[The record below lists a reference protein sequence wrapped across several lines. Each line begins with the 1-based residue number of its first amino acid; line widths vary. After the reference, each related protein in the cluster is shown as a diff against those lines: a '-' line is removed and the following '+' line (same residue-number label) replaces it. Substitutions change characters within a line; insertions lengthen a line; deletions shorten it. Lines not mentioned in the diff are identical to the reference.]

1 MHKKIEE
8 YDFVAGEILLVNKP
22 LEWSSFDAV
31 RKLKRLV
38 GAKIGHAGTLDPLA
52 TGLIV
57 IGTGK
62 KTKALTELQ
71 NLDKEY
77 TGIFYLGAT
86 TPSFDRESEVDR
98 TWPIAHITE
107 EDIYKAAESF
117 VGGYAQMPPMFSA
130 IKIGGTRAYKLA
142 RRGETAD
149 IKTRDIKI
157 DEFEITKIDGNHI
170 HFRVVVSKGTY
181 IRSLA
186 NDFGERLGV
195 GAYLHTLC
203 RTRVGAYKLED
214 AWDIHT
220 LAEALQSG
228 KKAAAA
234 HEDI

>member
-1 MHKKIEE
+1 MKKIEE

-52 TGLIV
+52 TGLMIM
-57 IGTGK
+57 GTGK

-77 TGIFYLGAT
+77 TGIFFLGAT
-86 TPSFDRESEVDR
+86 TPSFDRESEVDKS
-98 TWPIAHITE
+98 WEIEHISE

-117 VGGYAQMPPMFSA
+117 VGGYAQLPPMFSA

-157 DEFEITKIDGNHI
+157 DEFEITRIEGNHI

-203 RTRVGAYKLED
+203 RTRVGEYKLQD
-214 AWDIHT
+214 AWDIHE
-220 LAEALQSG
+220 LVEVLQARIN
-228 KKAAAA
+228 AAIAN
-234 HEDI
+234 EDL